1 MTTRLFSIILIS
13 FLFSTQS
20 IGQGIDFFH
29 GTWDEA
35 MEMAKQDGKVIF
47 VDAYTTWC
55 GPCKRMARNTFPD
68 PKVGEFFNANFVNM
82 KIDMEKPTGR
92 KFQQKY
98 PVQAFPTLYWIG
110 PDGETVHRQKGAQDA
125 VNFLKLGK
133 HVVSKVDFSKDFAE
147 EYESGNREPQLIY
160 DYVKALNKS
169 NKSSAA
175 IANEYI
181 RSQDDLSTDFNL
193 NFIFEAVT
201 EADSRIFDLLV
212 ANKSAIVALNSKD
225 AVDEKILK
233 AADATVKKAVEFEAE
248 GLLDE
253 AKSKVKANVPKK
265 YAGFALES
273 DLYFHKAQGNSD
285 QYRKCCKEYAKKQ
298 IGNDAKGLHDLAL
311 SLYESF
317 NYDTDAM
324 KDAEKFA
331 KKAAENGNEM
341 NFYITY
347 ATILDNNGKQDLAV
361 KSAEQALSLAEND
374 RIAKGKI
381 QKMLKKL
388 KS

>member
-1 MTTRLFSIILIS
+1 MGIRLFSIVLLS
-13 FLFSTQS
+13 FLFVSQS
-20 IGQGIDFFH
+20 FAQGIDFFH

-35 MEMAKQDGKVIF
+35 MELAKKDGKVIF

-55 GPCKRMARNTFPD
+55 GPCKRMAKSTFPD

-82 KIDMEKPTGR
+82 KIDMEKPMGR
-92 KFQQKY
+92 TFQRKY

-133 HVVSKVDFSKDFAE
+133 HVISKVDFSQDFAK
-147 EYESGNREPQLIY
+147 EYEKGNREPQLVF

-169 NKSSAA
+169 NKSSVLV
-175 IANEYI
+175 ANEYI
-181 RSQDDLSTDFNL
+181 RSQDDLTSDFNL
-193 NFIFEAVT
+193 NFILEATT

-212 ANKSAIVALNSKD
+212 ENKSKIIALNSTEVVED
-225 AVDEKILK
+225 KIIS
-233 AADATVKKAVEFEAE
+233 AANATVKKAVEFEAE
-248 GLLDE
+248 SLLDE
-253 AKSKVKANVPKK
+253 AKAKVKANAPKK

-273 DLYFHKAQGNSD
+273 DLYFHKAQGNSE

-298 IGNDAKGLHDLAL
+298 VGDDAKGLHDLAL
-311 SLYESF
+311 SMFESF
-317 NYDTDAM
+317 NYDADAM

-331 KKAAENGNEM
+331 KKAAENGKQIDY
-341 NFYITY
+341 YITY
-347 ATILDNNGKQDLAV
+347 AAILNKNGKQDLAV
-361 KSAEQALSLAEND
+361 KSAESALSLAGND
-374 RIAKGKI
+374 RAAKGKI
-381 QKMLKKL
+381 ERMIKKL

>member
-1 MTTRLFSIILIS
+1 MTTRIFSIAIFSLLIVSQS
-13 FLFSTQS
+13 FA
-20 IGQGIDFFH
+20 QGIDFFH

-35 MEMAKQDGKVIF
+35 MEMAKKEGKVIF

-82 KIDMEKPTGR
+82 KIDMEKPMGR
-92 KFQQKY
+92 TFQKKY
-98 PVQAFPTLYWIG
+98 PVAAFPTLYWIG

-133 HVVSKVDFSKDFAE
+133 HVVSKVDFSQDFAM
-147 EYESGNREPQLIY
+147 EYEKGNREPQLIY

-169 NKSSAA
+169 NKSSVLV
-175 IANEYI
+175 ANEYI
-181 RSQDDLSTDFNL
+181 RSQDDLTTDFNL
-193 NFIFEAVT
+193 NFILEAVT

-212 ANKSAIVALNSKD
+212 QHKSKIVALNSSEI
-225 AVDEKILK
+225 VEEKIMK

-248 GLLDE
+248 SLLEE
-253 AKSKVKANVPKK
+253 AKEKVKANVPQK

-273 DLYFHKAQGNSD
+273 DLYFHKAQGNSE

-298 IGNDAKGLHDLAL
+298 IGNDAKGLHELAL
-311 SLYESF
+311 SMFESF
-317 NYDTDAM
+317 NYDADAM

-331 KKAAENGNEM
+331 KKAAENGKQVDY
-341 NFYITY
+341 YITY
-347 ATILDNNGKQDLAV
+347 ATILDKNGKQDLAV
-361 KSAEQALSLAEND
+361 KSAESALALVEND
-374 RIAKGKI
+374 RITKGKI
-381 QKMLKKL
+381 ERMIQKL